1 MKREFLKELELT
13 DEAIDKIMAENGKDI
28 EGFKSKVSTLETE
41 RDGLKTQL
49 DEANTQIE
57 GFKELDVDGI
67 KAAADEWKQKAEQ
80 AEKDSDAKLAELKF
94 NHALESKLAG
104 TKAKDAAIVAG
115 LLDRDAL
122 KLTEDG
128 ILGLDEQLSKIKEE
142 KGFLFESE
150 DDKDPKLVIGGG
162 TGGSLEGDAN
172 EASLRAAMGLGTDKG
187 DK

>member
-28 EGFKSKVSTLETE
+28 EGFKSKLSTLETE

-57 GFKELDVDGI
+57 GFKELDVEGI

-80 AEKDSDAKLAELKF
+80 AEQDSAKQLAELKF

-172 EASLRAAMGLGTDKG
+172 EASLRAAMGLGTEKG

>member
-67 KAAADEWKQKAEQ
+67 KAAADEWKQK
-80 AEKDSDAKLAELKF
+80 
-94 NHALESKLAG
+94 G
-104 TKAKDAAIVAG
+104 
-115 LLDRDAL
+115 
-122 KLTEDG
+122 
-128 ILGLDEQLSKIKEE
+128 
-142 KGFLFESE
+142 
-150 DDKDPKLVIGGG
+150 
-162 TGGSLEGDAN
+162 
-172 EASLRAAMGLGTDKG
+172 
-187 DK
+187 